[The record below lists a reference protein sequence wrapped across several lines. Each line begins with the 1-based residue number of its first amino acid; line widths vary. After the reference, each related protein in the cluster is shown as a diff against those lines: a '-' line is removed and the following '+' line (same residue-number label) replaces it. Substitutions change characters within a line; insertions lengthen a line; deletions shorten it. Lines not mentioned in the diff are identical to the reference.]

1 MIEALY
7 AHSALQ
13 LSLVAGA
20 ILLAGLMRGFA
31 GFGSG
36 MVWIPLAALVIGPKL
51 AAATLLILD
60 TIIALPLIFPATKL
74 CRWKSVV
81 PAAIGAILAVS
92 VGAWILANAPP
103 IILHWGISIVVL
115 ALLAVLMSNWTY
127 SEEPS
132 RKQNLSVGALSG
144 LLGGFS
150 QMPSI
155 PIYTLWATGPHP
167 QNIIRANMIV
177 FIAIADVSAY
187 ASYAYNGLFTKELI
201 PVLIIAGPIYLGCLM
216 FGAKAFKSAPPTY
229 FKWAAKGIIFL
240 AAVVSL
246 PFFHDL

>member
-13 LSLVAGA
+13 LCLVAGA

-36 MVWIPLAALVIGPKL
+36 MVWVPLAALVIGAKL

-60 TIIALPLIFPATKL
+60 TLIALPLIFPALKL
-74 CRWKSVV
+74 CNWKSVV

-92 VGAWILANAPP
+92 IGAWILATAPT
-103 IILHWGISIVVL
+103 IVLHWSISLVVF
-115 ALLAVLMSNWTY
+115 ALLAILMSNWTY
-127 SEEPS
+127 SQAPT
-132 RKQNLSVGALSG
+132 RTQNFGVGALSG

-155 PIYTLWATGPHP
+155 PIYILWATGPYP
-167 QNIIRANMIV
+167 QHIIRANMIV

-187 ASYAYNGLFTKELI
+187 VFYAYHGLFTKELI
-201 PVLIIAGPIYLGCLM
+201 PVVLITGPIYLACLL
-216 FGAKAFKSAPPTY
+216 FGAKTFKSARPQY
-229 FKWAAKGIIFL
+229 FKWAAKSIIFL
-240 AAVVSL
+240 AALVSL
-246 PFFHDL
+246 PIWHSL